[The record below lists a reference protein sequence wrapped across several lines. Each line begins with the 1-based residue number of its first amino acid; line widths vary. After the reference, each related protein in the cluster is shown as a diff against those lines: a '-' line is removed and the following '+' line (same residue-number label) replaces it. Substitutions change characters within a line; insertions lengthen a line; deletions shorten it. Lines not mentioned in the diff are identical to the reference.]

1 MEVKFNVTGEARKAL
16 VKAAGVVLGWEPVY
30 KGAPSFAYV
39 VNNITISRGGT
50 LSWDER
56 TDEAAR
62 RNLLGKLRE
71 MGFVPVDEEIDPDD
85 HCDSLTIEM
94 PLMGFTDAALE
105 NLERLIAGKAALIKK
120 AIGADALP
128 VKRTETT
135 LRFPWFKFDIDGATV
150 SAYSRFI
157 GALCAAAKEQK
168 RVMAK
173 EKLVENE
180 KYAFRVFLLRLGF
193 VGGDYKEARKI
204 LLKNLSGNS
213 AFKSGIPSK
222 TEVDADV

>member
-128 VKRTETT
+128 VERTETT